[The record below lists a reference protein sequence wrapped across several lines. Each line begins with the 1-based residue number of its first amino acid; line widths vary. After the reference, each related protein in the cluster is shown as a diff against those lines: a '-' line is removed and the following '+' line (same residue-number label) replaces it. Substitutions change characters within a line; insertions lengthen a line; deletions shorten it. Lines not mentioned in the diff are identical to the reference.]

1 MDRESEYLLH
11 LLGAFLHQAQPE
23 EPGDLDWGKL
33 LQLSKIHT
41 VTGILGYMAMSW
53 PICPDGEL
61 KSVLRKACL
70 TTINAFNRRA
80 ALGEKLVEQLNS
92 AGIDHIV
99 MKGYVLRE
107 YYPVP
112 ELRTYGDIDLVIR
125 PEDRQRCNDLMLSL
139 GYRLDHD
146 WEPVY
151 SYLRQDEFYEIHT
164 QIMEIDVSDKAHHR
178 SYFGAAWDYA
188 QPESGRSYRFTPEFH
203 FLYMIT
209 HIAKHVVG
217 SGAGIRMYLDVA
229 AFIRHFSADPDW
241 QYIRQ
246 ELEKLHLA
254 DFANA
259 VLTLTQRF
267 FGVESP
273 LHLKPI
279 EEAAWNTFLEFTLSG
294 GIFGQ
299 AGRDSGTNSLKS
311 QNRDTQKIS
320 RLGTF
325 AKRLFPSAKTIQS
338 RYTYLQ
344 DKPWLLPAAWV
355 HRLIK
360 TRDTWQQH
368 AREAQNIMSADL
380 SEVQRIKNLY
390 EQLGL

>member
-1 MDRESEYLLH
+1 MDRESQYLLH
-11 LLGAFLHQAQPE
+11 LLGAFLRQAQPE

-61 KSVLRKACL
+61 KATLRSACL
-70 TTINAFNRRA
+70 TTIHAFNRRGVLA
-80 ALGEKLVEQLNS
+80 DKLMEQLNS

-125 PEDRQRCNDLMLSL
+125 PEDRQKCNDLMLSL
-139 GYRLDHD
+139 CYCLDHD

-151 SYLRQDEFYEIHT
+151 SYLRKDELYEIHT
-164 QIMEIDVSDKAHHR
+164 QIMEIDVSDKADHR
-178 SYFGAAWDYA
+178 AYFDAAWDHVRP
-188 QPESGRSYRFTPEFH
+188 QFGHSYRFTPEFH

-229 AFIRHFSADPDW
+229 AFIRHFATDLDW

-246 ELEKLHLA
+246 ELEKLQLL

-259 VLTLTQRF
+259 VLTLVKHS

-273 LHLKPI
+273 LPLEPI
-279 EEAAWNTFLEFTLSG
+279 AEDTWNTFLEFTLSG

-299 AGRDSGTNSLKS
+299 VGRDSGSNSLKT

-344 DKPWLLPAAWV
+344 DKPWLLPAAWI
-355 HRLIK
+355 HRLII
-360 TRDTWQQH
+360 TRDTWHRH
-368 AREAQNIMSADL
+368 AQEAQNIISADL
-380 SEVQRIKNLY
+380 TQVQKIKELY
-390 EQLGL
+390 SQLGL

>member
-1 MDRESEYLLH
+1 MDRESQYLLH

-41 VTGILGYMAMSW
+41 VTGILGYMAMSF

-61 KSVLRKACL
+61 KATLRSACL
-70 TTINAFNRRA
+70 TTIHAFNRRA
-80 ALGEKLVEQLNS
+80 ALASALLEQLNS

-139 GYRLDHD
+139 GFRLDHD

-164 QIMEIDVSDKAHHR
+164 QIMEIDVSGKADHR
-178 SYFGAAWDYA
+178 AYFDTAWDHA
-188 QPESGRSYRFTPEFH
+188 RLASGHSYRFTPEFH

-209 HIAKHVVG
+209 HIAKHVVS

-229 AFIRHFSADPDW
+229 AFIRHFGDAPDW

-259 VLTLTQRF
+259 VLTMTQHC

-273 LHLKPI
+273 LPLKPI

-299 AGRDSGTNSLKS
+299 VGRDSGTNSLKS

-355 HRLIK
+355 HRLVK
-360 TRDTWQQH
+360 TKDTWQQH

>member
-1 MDRESEYLLH
+1 MDRESQYLLH
-11 LLGAFLHQAQPE
+11 LLGAFLRQAQPE

-41 VTGILGYMAMSW
+41 VTGILGYMAMSF
-53 PICPDGEL
+53 PLCPDGEL
-61 KSVLRKACL
+61 KATLRSACL
-70 TTINAFNRRA
+70 TTIHAFNRRA
-80 ALGEKLVEQLNS
+80 ALASALLEQLNS

-125 PEDRQRCNDLMLSL
+125 PEDRQKCNDLMLSL
-139 GYRLDHD
+139 GFRLDHD

-178 SYFGAAWDYA
+178 AYFGAAWDYA
-188 QPESGRSYRFTPEFH
+188 QPESGCSYRFTPEFH

-229 AFIRHFSADPDW
+229 AFIRHFGDAPDW

-273 LHLKPI
+273 LPLKPI

-299 AGRDSGTNSLKS
+299 TGRDSGTNSLKS

-325 AKRLFPSAKTIQS
+325 VKRLFPSAKTIQS

-355 HRLIK
+355 HRLII

-368 AREAQNIMSADL
+368 AQEAQSIMSADL
-380 SEVQRIKNLY
+380 TEVQKIKDLY
-390 EQLGL
+390 DKLGL

>member
-41 VTGILGYMAMSW
+41 VTGILGYMAMSF

-61 KSVLRKACL
+61 KATLRSACL
-70 TTINAFNRRA
+70 TTIHAFNRRA
-80 ALGEKLVEQLNS
+80 ALASALLEQLNS

-125 PEDRQRCNDLMLSL
+125 PEDRQRCHDLMLSL
-139 GYRLDHD
+139 GYRVDHD

-151 SYLRQDEFYEIHT
+151 SYLRDYELYEIHT
-164 QIMEIDVSDKAHHR
+164 QIMEIDVSNKADHR
-178 SYFGAAWDYA
+178 AYFDTMWEHVL
-188 QPESGRSYRFTPEFH
+188 PESGCSYRFTPEFH

-209 HIAKHVVG
+209 HIAKHVVS

-229 AFIRHFSADPDW
+229 AFIRYFGTSLNW
-241 QYIRQ
+241 EYIRR
-246 ELEKLHLA
+246 ELEKLQLW

-259 VLTLTQRF
+259 ALNLTQHC

-273 LHLKPI
+273 LPLKPI

-299 AGRDSGTNSLKS
+299 AGWDSGTNSLKS
-311 QNRDTQKIS
+311 QNRDGEKIS
-320 RLGTF
+320 RLRAF
-325 AKRLFPSAKTIQS
+325 AKRLFPSAKTIES

-344 DKPWLLPAAWV
+344 DKPWLLAAAWV
-355 HRLIK
+355 HRLVK